1 MKLNRLILE
10 SLIREVI
17 EEAVKK
23 TPSEI
28 DVTKVNPGAK
38 DFDRAD
44 FMFTSSDAAKQAKA
58 IKDPVKM
65 IKRLKAVANKVNY
78 ELAEPFVINAIGMGF
93 SEQQVNDALK
103 GAFKVSDF
111 DIEGANSE
119 IEAKQEQMSAPKKAR
134 KQKQLVS
141 YEGIVNPKTGE
152 LTGSDIHDDGENVQ
166 DLFQF
171 ANIYVVEVPT
181 AKRDKYRL
189 VIGYGNPQTLT
200 VGSEW
205 NFNDHQEWNKKKFS
219 GTIKEIVPIRKLKT
233 LNYLPSKVRLYG
245 FH

>member
-17 EEAVKK
+17 EEATKK
-23 TPSEI
+23 DPSEI
-28 DVTKVNPGAK
+28 DVTKVSPGIK
-38 DFDRAD
+38 DIDRAS
-44 FMFTSSDAAKQAKA
+44 FMYTGADAAKQARS

-65 IKRLKAVANKVNY
+65 IKRLKAVADKDNY
-78 ELAEPFVINAIGMGF
+78 ELVEPFVINAIGMGF
-93 SEQQVNDALK
+93 TEQQVDDAL
-103 GAFKVSDF
+103 GTYHNISDF
-111 DIEGANSE
+111 DIEGAASE
-119 IEAKQEQMSAPKKAR
+119 IEAKEDQMTAPKKAR

-141 YEGIVNPKTGE
+141 YEGIVNPQTGE

-171 ANIYVVEVPT
+171 SNIYVVEVPT

-189 VIGYGNPQTLT
+189 VVGYGNPESLT

-205 NFNDHQEWNKKKFS
+205 NFNDHQEWDKKKFS
-219 GTIKEIVPIRKLKT
+219 GTIKDIVPIRRLKT
-233 LNYLPSKVRLYG
+233 LTYLPSKVRIYG